1 MTAKRRNR
9 ETERLSI
16 RCTKREKH
24 MIEKYAEEKKLSLTQ
39 CTKELYRSG
48 IQSLRRDKSIAS
60 AACRMQDLVNYMR
73 EHYIEDDYISEEG
86 DKIWDEL
93 S

>member
-24 MIEKYAEEKKLSLTQ
+24 MMEKYAEEKKLSLTQ

-48 IQSLRRDKSIAS
+48 IQSLK
-60 AACRMQDLVNYMR
+60 
-73 EHYIEDDYISEEG
+73 
-86 DKIWDEL
+86 
-93 S
+93 